1 MLALLKRRSFGAMT
15 ASQFLGA
22 FNDNAFKALVL
33 FLAASLSNDNPLAWV
48 ERSMLAQTFGQALP
62 HTLFALPFVLLG
74 PLTGV
79 LADRISKTRI
89 VWWANAMEIG
99 VMACACI
106 AFSLQIYGVLMA
118 TVFLMGAQ
126 SALFGPAKYGIIREL
141 VGDDELAKANSL
153 IQASTMLA
161 ILSGTVVGGIFVQS
175 FSGHLWQAGV
185 AYVVFAFLGWA
196 VSLRMQRTPPAD
208 PERVQTWNPVR
219 TFFSHWSAVDGDRV
233 LSMAIFS
240 SAFFYMMAA
249 LFMQIVIA
257 YGTWLGLPEASTA
270 TLHAMT
276 GMGVIMGAW
285 LAGRVSGKGVAGWLI
300 PLGLFGLALSTL
312 LMLLAPEN
320 VGLLRFSL
328 FCMGTS
334 SGLFTIPIRCLI
346 HGRPTGAQ
354 RGSIQGLAEV
364 MDFIGIL
371 LAGPLFF
378 LAEKVLEL
386 TPDTMYMLAGLT
398 VGFYAFLTWPLR
410 SAEMSGERSGT
421 VE

>member
-1 MLALLKRRSFGAMT
+1 MLALLKQRSFGAMT

-33 FLAASLSNDNPLAWV
+33 FLAASLSKDNPLPWV
-48 ERSMLAQTFGQALP
+48 ESSRMAQTFGQALP

-99 VMACACI
+99 VMVCACV
-106 AFSLQIYGVLMA
+106 AFSLQVYDLLMA
-118 TVFLMGAQ
+118 TVLLMGAQ
-126 SALFGPAKYGIIREL
+126 SALFGPAKYGIIKEL
-141 VGDDELAKANSL
+141 VGEKDLAKANSL

-161 ILSGTVVGGIFVQS
+161 ILSGTVVGGIFAQR
-175 FSGHLWQAGV
+175 FGGQLWQAGV
-185 AYVVFAFLGWA
+185 AYVIFAFIGWA
-196 VSLRMQRTPPAD
+196 VSLLMGRTPPAD
-208 PERVQTWNPVR
+208 PGRKQTYNPVS
-219 TFFSHWSAVDGDRV
+219 TFIGHWSAVEGDRV
-233 LSMAIFS
+233 LALAILS
-240 SAFFYMMAA
+240 SGFFYMMAA

-276 GMGVIMGAW
+276 GMGVILGAW
-285 LAGRVSGKGVAGWLI
+285 LSGRISGDGVAGFLI
-300 PLGLFGLALSTL
+300 PVGLLGLAASTF

-320 VGLLRFSL
+320 VSLLRISL

-346 HGRPTGAQ
+346 QGRPKSAR

-364 MDFIGIL
+364 IDFIGIL
-371 LAGPLFF
+371 MAGPLFY
-378 LAEKVLEL
+378 LGEKVFEC
-386 TPDTMYMLAGLT
+386 TPHTMYIAAGMTVAAYACLT
-398 VGFYAFLTWPLR
+398 FSMRRAQ
-410 SAEMSGERSGT
+410 MSREASET
-421 VE
+421 VA

>member
-33 FLAASLSNDNPLAWV
+33 FLAASLAKDNPLPWV
-48 ERSMLAQTFGQALP
+48 ERSALAQKFGQALP

-99 VMACACI
+99 VMICALL
-106 AFSLQIYGVLMA
+106 AFSSQIYGVLMV

-126 SALFGPAKYGIIREL
+126 SALFGPAKYGIIKEL
-141 VGDDELAKANSL
+141 VGEDELAKANSL

-161 ILSGTVVGGIFVQS
+161 ILSGTVVGGIFAQR
-175 FSGHLWQAGV
+175 FGGHLWQAGV
-185 AYVVFAFLGWA
+185 AYVVFASIGWA

-208 PERVQTWNPVR
+208 PGRAQTWNPVA
-219 TFFSHWSAVDGDRV
+219 TFIGHWKAVDGDRV
-233 LSMAIFS
+233 LVLAILS
-240 SAFFYMMAA
+240 SSFFYMMAS

-276 GMGVIMGAW
+276 GMGVIAGAW
-285 LAGRVSGKGVAGWLI
+285 MAGRVSGHGVAGWLI
-300 PLGLFGLALSTL
+300 PTGLFGLALSTF

-320 VGLLRFSL
+320 VALLRVSL

-346 HGRPTGAQ
+346 QGRPRSAM

-371 LAGPLFF
+371 LAGPLFY
-378 LAEKVLEL
+378 LGEKVMGR
-386 TPDTMYMLAGLT
+386 TPASMYLIAGAT
-398 VGFYAFLTWPLR
+398 VGVYAFITLTLR
-410 SAEMSGERSGT
+410 GAQMSGEAT
-421 VE
+421 EPVE

>member
-1 MLALLKRRSFGAMT
+1 MLGLLKRRSFGAMT

-33 FLAASLSNDNPLAWV
+33 FLAASLAKDNPLPWV
-48 ERSMLAQTFGQALP
+48 ERSMLAQKFGQALP

-79 LADRISKTRI
+79 LADRVSKTRI

-99 VMACACI
+99 VMVCALL
-106 AFSLQIYGVLMA
+106 AFSSQVYGILMA

-126 SALFGPAKYGIIREL
+126 SALFGPAKYGIIKEL
-141 VGDDELAKANSL
+141 VGEEDLARANSL

-161 ILSGTVVGGIFVQS
+161 ILSGTVVGGIFAQN
-175 FSGHLWQAGV
+175 FGGQLWQAGV
-185 AYVVFAFLGWA
+185 AYVIFATIGWA
-196 VSLRMQRTPPAD
+196 ISLRMQRTPPAD
-208 PERVQTWNPVR
+208 PERPQTWNPVG
-219 TFFSHWSAVDGDRV
+219 TFFSHWKAVDGDRV
-233 LSMAIFS
+233 LALAIVS
-240 SAFFYMMAA
+240 SAFFYMMAS

-276 GMGVIMGAW
+276 GMGVIAGAW
-285 LAGRVSGKGVAGWLI
+285 LAGRVSGHGVAGWLI
-300 PLGLFGLALSTL
+300 PTGLFGLALSTFM
-312 LMLLAPEN
+312 MLWAPEN
-320 VGLLRFSL
+320 VALLRVSL

-346 HGRPTGAQ
+346 QGRPRSEE

-371 LAGPLFF
+371 LAGPLFY
-378 LAEKVLEL
+378 LGEKVLGS
-386 TPDTMYMLAGLT
+386 TPASMYMMAGGT
-398 VGFYAFLTWPLR
+398 VGVYAFITLGLR
-410 SAEMSGERSGT
+410 GAQMSGEVSEP